1 MSSFVD
7 STLNHYPEFHRE
19 VIRTVIHR
27 LEKETKHDHMS
38 QVSNILGS
46 SHTIHSIQLIEPNG
60 KNVGIRRT
68 KKQDNLSTFDEH
80 FSTVRNT
87 H

>member
-27 LEKETKHDHMS
+27 LEKDTKEDHMS

-46 SHTIHSIQLIEPNG
+46 SPTIQSLEQKG
-60 KNVGIRRT
+60 KNSGIRRT
-68 KKQDNLSTFDEH
+68 KKQEDLTTFEEH

>member
-7 STLNHYPEFHRE
+7 STLNHYPEFYRE

-27 LEKETKHDHMS
+27 LEKENKQDHMS
-38 QVSNILGS
+38 QISNILGS
-46 SHTIHSIQLIEPNG
+46 SPTIQSLEQNR
-60 KNVGIRRT
+60 KNTGIRRT
-68 KKQDNLSTFDEH
+68 KKHDDLSTIEEH
-80 FSTVRNT
+80 FSNVRNT